1 MMVAKVSPAGMISMY
16 MPDEALLHVPAPLR
30 DGYLLLVSADR
41 PWLASATAFL
51 IVLARSLSTAET
63 AVEAID
69 IAMSNPPDVAVIA
82 PPIGNGSPVLLVDR
96 LAALRDRA
104 PFGIVYVAD
113 HDRELTL
120 HAALMRAG
128 ANECFSRGVPIG
140 EAAARVVGVLR
151 EIRAAGL
158 ADTVTRGPLT
168 VDFVARTA
176 LVNGV
181 PLALTD
187 GEFSILC
194 VLARAVG
201 RVMTQGE
208 VAAAIGARRGS
219 KTSRSI
225 PARVESLRAKLG
237 AAEFLLQTSRRDGF
251 RLRFAPPW

>member
-1 MMVAKVSPAGMISMY
+1 
-16 MPDEALLHVPAPLR
+16 MPDQALSRAPAPLR

-51 IVLARSLSTAET
+51 IVLARSLSTVET

-69 IAMSNPPDVAVIA
+69 IAMGNPPDVAVIA
-82 PPIGNGSPVLLVDR
+82 PPIGNGSPVLLIDR
-96 LAALRDRA
+96 LATLRDRA
-104 PFGIVYVAD
+104 PLGIVYVAD
-113 HDRELTL
+113 HERELTL

-151 EIRAAGL
+151 EIRAVGVAHP
-158 ADTVTRGPLT
+158 VTRGPLT
-168 VDFVARTA
+168 VDFAAHTAR
-176 LVNGV
+176 VNGV
-181 PLALTD
+181 PLALTE
-187 GEFSILC
+187 GEFSILSA
-194 VLARAVG
+194 LARAVG

-219 KTSRSI
+219 KASRSV
-225 PARVESLRAKLG
+225 PARVESLRQKLG